1 MALTEPVSLVVDWRR
16 CDGNGVC
23 AELLPELIGRDDWG
37 YPVIASGPVPAEL
50 HRLAVR
56 ARAACP
62 ALALSLETYGPV
74 REEDRRTRP

>member
-1 MALTEPVSLVVDWRR
+1 MALTPKPAEPVSIVVDWQR

-23 AELLPELIGRDDWG
+23 AELLPELVGRDDWG
-37 YPVIASGPVPAEL
+37 YPVVADGPVPSEL

-62 ALALSLETYGPV
+62 AAALTLEV
-74 REEDRRTRP
+74 RRAPTVSER

>member
-1 MALTEPVSLVVDWRR
+1 MALTKRPADEPVSIVVDWQR

-23 AELLPELIGRDDWG
+23 AELLPELLGRDDWG
-37 YPVIASGPVPAEL
+37 YPVVADGPVPPQL

-62 ALALSLETYGPV
+62 AAAFTLRVSG
-74 REEDRRTRP
+74 R